1 MNFAHRLNDGRVG
14 IRRVRHLTTVPQGS
28 IEERCDTLYRP
39 KPIRHASSYREC
51 HSPRLRYAPR
61 RPGFGAAASAS
72 AATSSML
79 QSRAAT
85 PAVMAGVTR
94 RLLWM
99 RQKLYQTKYSARA
112 WQCTLRSCRAAMG
125 SDGRLL
131 VVDQILQP
139 DPSQERQT
147 DYLVDMQIMAMLA
160 ASTSVPRPSS
170 GPADAGGFRVAPHA
184 RHRIPVSLL
193 EAASR

>member
-125 SDGRLL
+125 FGWSVARCRPDLATRPFARAADRLSRRHADNGN
-131 VVDQILQP
+131 VGSVH
-139 DPSQERQT
+139 ERT
-147 DYLVDMQIMAMLA
+147 EAEF
-160 ASTSVPRPSS
+160 RPC
-170 GPADAGGFRVAPHA
+170 
-184 RHRIPVSLL
+184 
-193 EAASR
+193 